1 MLKDIDAL
9 LFDLD
14 GTLVDSMWIW
24 SDIDIAY
31 LNRYNVTLPD
41 NMQMQIEGMSFTE
54 TAVFF
59 KEKFAIPDD
68 IETIKRDWNM
78 MAWEK
83 YTKEVPMK
91 PGAVEFLKYACEKGL
106 KMGIATS
113 NSVELVKQ
121 IAKVHGL
128 NDFFSVIKTSCEAAK
143 GKPAPDIYLLVAN
156 ALNAEPERCLVFED
170 IVPGIIAGKSAGM
183 KVCGVED
190 AYSAPTRDEKIRLA
204 DYYIYHYDE
213 ILRVT

>member
-1 MLKDIDAL
+1 MFQDIDAL

-24 SDIDIAY
+24 RDIDIAY
-31 LNRYNVTLPD
+31 LGRYGIELPD
-41 NMQMQIEGMSFTE
+41 NIQLQIEGMSFSE
-54 TAVFF
+54 TAQFF

-68 IETIKRDWNM
+68 VETIKRDWNAL
-78 MAWEK
+78 AWEK
-83 YTKEVPMK
+83 YTNEVPLK
-91 PGAVEFLKYACEKGL
+91 QGVVAFLNKARKKGL

-121 IAKVHGL
+121 IAHVHDL
-128 NDFFSVIKTSCEAAK
+128 HKYFPVIKTSCEVKK
-143 GKPAPDIYLLVAN
+143 GKPAPDIYLLVAKV
-156 ALNAEPERCLVFED
+156 LQVKPERCLVFED

-183 KVCGVED
+183 RVCAVED
-190 AYSAPTRDEKIRLA
+190 EYSVTTREEKKRLA

-213 ILRVT
+213 IEII